1 MFVHCLGVLA
11 AVPALP
17 ATAPKTTVPKAAA
30 AAATA
35 AETTAAQPVRTAVAT
50 AVAAATPTAA
60 VAPTTPGAA
69 TVPTT
74 PGTASVPTTPG
85 TASVPTTPGTASVP
99 TGAPSA
105 RPAAATEEPTDT
117 PSPSDSAVPTPAAPP
132 PLVSP
137 SVVVPTQ
144 GAPPPVTVA
153 VAPAGTP
160 APGYRIE
167 VRNQGSLPVT
177 TTVRQELP
185 AGTRAT
191 WITPGGR
198 ASRAAGQAATTEVT
212 WQLKL
217 PARGSTTLHTALAAV
232 APGRPLSAPACAF
245 TNDGNRA
252 YDCAT
257 ATWNRPMMPA
267 AAKVTEAAVWR
278 RPPVL
283 LGALAGVLLLTMG
296 GLWWWQRRRRRR
308 AEIRAGIGAGAGTGV
323 AAGTAG
329 TAGAGAGTGVAA
341 GTAGTAG
348 AEVGAGAAAT
358 AGAEV
363 GAGAPGTAGAEVGA
377 GAPGTAG
384 RGVVY
389 SRPVAAARHRPP
401 VWLVVAGAATLLAG
415 VVFAAALTASQ
426 RVAAIDTNKQPTSG
440 AWLGQSATGAIGVP
454 LRESAFEFT
463 VYRLTCPPDG
473 GGGGRRC
480 LATVGVRNVTPQ
492 QQTWH
497 GQMQRAY
504 LPGGNWVSTDEQ
516 ATRQANQGRDV
527 FAQPLAAGARMVL
540 PLVFTVGGTAQPKQL
555 ELRSGVFSAGVRVD
569 VP

>member
-1 MFVHCLGVLA
+1 MR
-11 AVPALP
+11 
-17 ATAPKTTVPKAAA
+17 
-30 AAATA
+30 TA
-35 AETTAAQPVRTAVAT
+35 AAT
-50 AVAAATPTAA
+50 AVAAATPGAA
-60 VAPTTPGAA
+60 TVPTTPGAA

-74 PGTASVPTTPG
+74 PGAAT
-85 TASVPTTPGTASVP
+85 VP

-144 GAPPPVTVA
+144 GAPSPVTVA

-198 ASRAAGQAATTEVT
+198 ASRTAGQAATTEVT

-245 TNDGNRA
+245 TNDGNRT

-283 LGALAGVLLLTMG
+283 LGALAGVLLLTVG
-296 GLWWWQRRRRRR
+296 GLWWWHRRRRRR
-308 AEIRAGIGAGAGTGV
+308 AEIRAGIGTGVAAGTAGTAGAGTGV

-329 TAGAGAGTGVAA
+329 TAGAGTGVAA

-348 AEVGAGAAAT
+348 AEVGAGA
-358 AGAEV
+358 
-363 GAGAPGTAGAEVGA
+363 
-377 GAPGTAG
+377 PGTAG
-384 RGVVY
+384 RGAVY
-389 SRPVAAARHRPP
+389 SRPVATARRRPP

-473 GGGGRRC
+473 GGRRC
-480 LATVGVRNVTPQ
+480 QATVGVRNVTPQ